1 MQEVRRKS
9 YQARRRL
16 VVERFLALLP
26 AQLSALLVL
35 ASTAVMLPKWMVLP
49 VPAVIWYCS
58 WLGGAVVVG
67 LLVSFIMT
75 WLSRP
80 TLSVAAAEVD
90 RRFQLRERL
99 SSSLTLTPEDQ
110 QTDLGQALMVDAER
124 RAEVLDIASQFTWG
138 AHRKLLL
145 PLLPLLLSSLYFV
158 LPDRQSQASPELN
171 QVEAT
176 LIKSST
182 QPLLDQIRKKRQ
194 EAEEQD
200 LLDAA
205 EMLKKLEGELERMAK
220 NAKLDP
226 QEALTKLNDIK
237 QQLNERKQEL
247 GNSESLKK
255 SLQNLDKFDAGPLE
269 KLADSLKSGDMEKA
283 QKAVQDLLE
292 DLKSGKM
299 SSEQLEKL
307 KNDMERLNQ
316 SIQQAAQAHEEAKQ
330 KLEDQIRKAKQS
342 GDQQRAGELQRK
354 LEQMQA
360 NDNSISRMQ
369 EMAQQLGKCQQ
380 CLSKGDQEGMQ
391 EALQDISEVL
401 QELSE
406 GDQQLQDLDQLL
418 NELSECKS
426 GMCKG
431 KGDQPG
437 KGQGLGEGKGQ
448 GDRPEEDS
456 DVDFFQSQVRGQLQP
471 GENVF
476 SGKVGGQNRK
486 GLSQVEVQQEIT
498 RELTEEPE
506 PLDETPLP
514 RNQRE
519 HTRDYFN
526 SIREG
531 Q

>member
-1 MQEVRRKS
+1 
-9 YQARRRL
+9 
-16 VVERFLALLP
+16 
-26 AQLSALLVL
+26 
-35 ASTAVMLPKWMVLP
+35 
-49 VPAVIWYCS
+49 
-58 WLGGAVVVG
+58 
-67 LLVSFIMT
+67 
-75 WLSRP
+75 
-80 TLSVAAAEVD
+80 
-90 RRFQLRERL
+90 
-99 SSSLTLTPEDQ
+99 
-110 QTDLGQALMVDAER
+110 
-124 RAEVLDIASQFTWG
+124 
-138 AHRKLLL
+138 
-145 PLLPLLLSSLYFV
+145 
-158 LPDRQSQASPELN
+158 
-171 QVEAT
+171 
-176 LIKSST
+176 
-182 QPLLDQIRKKRQ
+182 
-194 EAEEQD
+194 
-200 LLDAA
+200 
-205 EMLKKLEGELERMAK
+205 
-220 NAKLDP
+220 
-226 QEALTKLNDIK
+226 
-237 QQLNERKQEL
+237 
-247 GNSESLKK
+247 
-255 SLQNLDKFDAGPLE
+255 
-269 KLADSLKSGDMEKA
+269 
-283 QKAVQDLLE
+283 
-292 DLKSGKM
+292 
-299 SSEQLEKL
+299 
-307 KNDMERLNQ
+307 
-316 SIQQAAQAHEEAKQ
+316 
-330 KLEDQIRKAKQS
+330 
-342 GDQQRAGELQRK
+342 
-354 LEQMQA
+354 
-360 NDNSISRMQ
+360 MQ